1 MSPPFFFSC
10 FAFAKCWI
18 YNALFPVCEMFRLS
32 IVLGLKSRLRTFAGK
47 GNCLLAFAMLRQ
59 GRCRIWQIL
68 CLIQLFAYSCPL
80 RLQLHILPILFPF
93 SLRYVFF
100 TLSLHRLVC
109 CIPLVHAMLCL
120 RGAVQSGGQLDSY

>member
-1 MSPPFFFSC
+1 MSPPFFFSY

-59 GRCRIWQIL
+59 GRCRI
-68 CLIQLFAYSCPL
+68 
-80 RLQLHILPILFPF
+80 
-93 SLRYVFF
+93 
-100 TLSLHRLVC
+100 
-109 CIPLVHAMLCL
+109 
-120 RGAVQSGGQLDSY
+120 

>member
-18 YNALFPVCEMFRLS
+18 YNALFPVCEMFR
-32 IVLGLKSRLRTFAGK
+32 
-47 GNCLLAFAMLRQ
+47 
-59 GRCRIWQIL
+59 
-68 CLIQLFAYSCPL
+68 LIQLFAYSCPL